1 MPPRPA
7 PDTPFTEEDLAR
19 LPQWAQRKVTWLSG
33 QLARALELAGH
44 RAQADP
50 QRGADRL
57 GVAVAMA
64 GAGRRAMAKARITDG
79 RTEAEYRAAGEY
91 MISVYWN
98 ALGDPQRAQAT
109 ASEKSLS
116 AWEAALSVA
125 LARYAALPVGLTVSD
140 EGDVLNW
147 EGINYR
153 RLDLTA
159 GLSHNPEAAKAVALE
174 AEGLFLAVSTLA
186 RIASIANEG
195 LDALPGAEGVGDDD

>member
-33 QLARALELAGH
+33 QLARALELAG
-44 RAQADP
+44 QTKPETGQPSETEKVDADSL
-50 QRGADRL
+50 AN
-57 GVAVAMA
+57 
-64 GAGRRAMAKARITDG
+64 AGRRAMAKARMTDG
-79 RTEAEYRAAGEY
+79 RTEAAYMRA
-91 MISVYWN
+91 VYWN
-98 ALGDPQRAQAT
+98 ARGDSERAQAT

-147 EGINYR
+147 EGINYCR
-153 RLDLTA
+153 QDSLTRVLPDTADKA
-159 GLSHNPEAAKAVALE
+159 GALE
-174 AEGLFLAVSTLA
+174 DEGLFLAVSVLA
-186 RIASIANEG
+186 RIATLANEG
-195 LDALPGAEGVGDDD
+195 LDSLPGAEGVGDDD

>member
-1 MPPRPA
+1 M
-7 PDTPFTEEDLAR
+7 
-19 LPQWAQRKVTWLSG
+19 
-33 QLARALELAGH
+33 
-44 RAQADP
+44 
-50 QRGADRL
+50 
-57 GVAVAMA
+57 
-64 GAGRRAMAKARITDG
+64 
-79 RTEAEYRAAGEY
+79 
-91 MISVYWN
+91 
-98 ALGDPQRAQAT
+98 
-109 ASEKSLS
+109 SEKSIN
-116 AWEAALSVA
+116 AWRAALSVA

-159 GLSHNPEAAKAVALE
+159 GLSHNPDTAAQAGALE

>member
-33 QLARALELAGH
+33 QLARALELAG
-44 RAQADP
+44 QADRDTP
-50 QRGADRL
+50 TESATERADADSL
-57 GVAVAMA
+57 AN
-64 GAGRRAMAKARITDG
+64 AGRRALAKARITDG
-79 RTEAEYRAAGEY
+79 RTEAEYLRG
-91 MISVYWN
+91 VYWN
-98 ALGDPQRAQAT
+98 ALGDPDRARAT
-109 ASEKSLS
+109 ASEKSHN
-116 AWEAALSVA
+116 AWGAALSVA

-147 EGINYR
+147 EGINYCR
-153 RLDLTA
+153 QDALTRVLPDTAAQA
-159 GLSHNPEAAKAVALE
+159 GVLE

-186 RIASIANEG
+186 RIASLANEG

>member
-33 QLARALELAGH
+33 QLARALELAG
-44 RAQADP
+44 QADRDTP
-50 QRGADRL
+50 TESATERADADSL
-57 GVAVAMA
+57 AN
-64 GAGRRAMAKARITDG
+64 AGRRALAKARITDG
-79 RTEAEYRAAGEY
+79 RTEAEYLR
-91 MISVYWN
+91 SVYWN
-98 ALGDPQRAQAT
+98 AFGDPDRARAT
-109 ASEKSLS
+109 ASEKSLN
-116 AWEAALSVA
+116 AWGAALSVA

-147 EGINYR
+147 EGINYCR
-153 RLDLTA
+153 QDARTRVLPATA
-159 GLSHNPEAAKAVALE
+159 AQAGVLE

-186 RIASIANEG
+186 RIASLANEG

>member
-33 QLARALELAGH
+33 QLARALELAGRDTPTESPGE
-44 RAQADP
+44 RADADSL
-50 QRGADRL
+50 AN
-57 GVAVAMA
+57 
-64 GAGRRAMAKARITDG
+64 AGRRAMAKARITDG
-79 RTEAEYRAAGEY
+79 RTEAEYLR
-91 MISVYWN
+91 SVYWN
-98 ALGDPQRAQAT
+98 ARGDSERAQAT
-109 ASEKSLS
+109 ASEKSLN

-159 GLSHNPEAAKAVALE
+159 GLSHNPDTAKAAALE
-174 AEGLFLAVSTLA
+174 DDALFLAVSTLA
-186 RIASIANEG
+186 RIASLANEG

>member
-33 QLARALELAGH
+33 QLARALELAG
-44 RAQADP
+44 QTKPETGQPSETEKVDADSL
-50 QRGADRL
+50 AN
-57 GVAVAMA
+57 
-64 GAGRRAMAKARITDG
+64 AGRRALAKARITDG
-79 RTEAEYRAAGEY
+79 RTEAEYMR
-91 MISVYWN
+91 SVYWN
-98 ALGDPQRAQAT
+98 ALGDPDRAQAPV
-109 ASEKSLS
+109 SEKSIN
-116 AWEAALSVA
+116 AWMAALSVA

-147 EGINYR
+147 EGINYCR
-153 RLDLTA
+153 QDALTRILPDTAAQA
-159 GLSHNPEAAKAVALE
+159 GALE
-174 AEGLFLAVSTLA
+174 DEGLFLAVSTLA

>member
-33 QLARALELAGH
+33 QLARALELAG
-44 RAQADP
+44 QTKPETGQPSETEKAD
-50 QRGADRL
+50 ADSL
-57 GVAVAMA
+57 TD
-64 GAGRRAMAKARITDG
+64 AGRRALAKARMTDG
-79 RTEAEYRAAGEY
+79 RTEAAYMRA
-91 MISVYWN
+91 VYWN
-98 ALGDPQRAQAT
+98 ARGDSERAQAT

-147 EGINYR
+147 EGINYCR
-153 RLDLTA
+153 QDLLTQVLPDTA
-159 GLSHNPEAAKAVALE
+159 DKAGALE
-174 AEGLFLAVSTLA
+174 DEGLFLAVSVLA
-186 RIASIANEG
+186 RIATLANEG

>member
-33 QLARALELAGH
+33 QLARALELAG
-44 RAQADP
+44 QADRDTP
-50 QRGADRL
+50 TESATERADADSL
-57 GVAVAMA
+57 AN
-64 GAGRRAMAKARITDG
+64 AGRRAMAKARITDG
-79 RTEAEYRAAGEY
+79 RTEAEYLR
-91 MISVYWN
+91 SVYWN

-159 GLSHNPEAAKAVALE
+159 GLSHNPETAKAVALE
-174 AEGLFLAVSTLA
+174 DEGLFLAVSTLA
-186 RIASIANEG
+186 RIASLANEG

>member
-33 QLARALELAGH
+33 QLARALELAG
-44 RAQADP
+44 QADRDTP
-50 QRGADRL
+50 TESATERADADSL
-57 GVAVAMA
+57 AN
-64 GAGRRAMAKARITDG
+64 AGRRALAKARITDG
-79 RTEAEYRAAGEY
+79 RTEAEYLRG
-91 MISVYWN
+91 VYWN
-98 ALGDPQRAQAT
+98 ALGDPQRAQAP
-109 ASEKSLS
+109 ASEKSLN

-159 GLSHNPEAAKAVALE
+159 GLSHNPDTAAQAGALE

-186 RIASIANEG
+186 RIASLANEG
-195 LDALPGAEGVGDDD
+195 LDALPGAEGAGDDD

>member
-33 QLARALELAGH
+33 QLARALELAG
-44 RAQADP
+44 QTKPETGQPSETEKAD
-50 QRGADRL
+50 ADSL
-57 GVAVAMA
+57 AN
-64 GAGRRAMAKARITDG
+64 AGRRAMAKARMTDG
-79 RTEAEYRAAGEY
+79 RTEAAYMRA
-91 MISVYWN
+91 VYWN
-98 ALGDPQRAQAT
+98 ARGDFERAQAT

-140 EGDVLNW
+140 DGDVLNW

-159 GLSHNPEAAKAVALE
+159 GLSHNPDTAKAVALE
-174 AEGLFLAVSTLA
+174 DEGLFLAVSTLA

>member
-44 RAQADP
+44 HAQADRDTP
-50 QRGADRL
+50 TESATERADADSL
-57 GVAVAMA
+57 AN
-64 GAGRRAMAKARITDG
+64 AGRRALAKARITDG
-79 RTEAEYRAAGEY
+79 RTEAEYMR
-91 MISVYWN
+91 SVYWN
-98 ALGDPQRAQAT
+98 AFGDPDRAQAPV
-109 ASEKSLS
+109 SEKSIN
-116 AWEAALSVA
+116 AWRAALSVA

-147 EGINYR
+147 EGINYYR

-159 GLSHNPEAAKAVALE
+159 GLSHNPETAKAVALE
-174 AEGLFLAVSTLA
+174 DEGLFLAVSTLA
-186 RIASIANEG
+186 RIASLANEG

>member
-33 QLARALELAGH
+33 QLARALELAG
-44 RAQADP
+44 QADRDTP
-50 QRGADRL
+50 TESATERADADSL
-57 GVAVAMA
+57 AN
-64 GAGRRAMAKARITDG
+64 AGRRALAKARITDG
-79 RTEAEYRAAGEY
+79 RTEAEYMR
-91 MISVYWN
+91 SVYWN
-98 ALGDPQRAQAT
+98 AFGDPDRAQAPV
-109 ASEKSLS
+109 SEKSIN
-116 AWEAALSVA
+116 AWRAALSVA

-147 EGINYR
+147 EGINYCR
-153 RLDLTA
+153 QDALTRVLPDTAAQA
-159 GLSHNPEAAKAVALE
+159 GVLE

-186 RIASIANEG
+186 RIASLANEG

>member
-33 QLARALELAGH
+33 QLARALELAGQTKPETGQPSETATE
-44 RAQADP
+44 RADADSL
-50 QRGADRL
+50 AN
-57 GVAVAMA
+57 
-64 GAGRRAMAKARITDG
+64 AGRRALAKARITDG
-79 RTEAEYRAAGEY
+79 RTEAAYMRA
-91 MISVYWN
+91 VYWN
-98 ALGDPQRAQAT
+98 AFGDPDRAQAPV
-109 ASEKSLS
+109 SEKSIN
-116 AWEAALSVA
+116 AWRAALSVA

-159 GLSHNPEAAKAVALE
+159 GLSHNPDTADKAGALE
-174 AEGLFLAVSTLA
+174 DEGLFLAVSVLA
-186 RIASIANEG
+186 RIATIANEG

>member
-44 RAQADP
+44 RAQADRDTP
-50 QRGADRL
+50 TESSGERADADIL
-57 GVAVAMA
+57 AD
-64 GAGRRAMAKARITDG
+64 AGRRAMAKARITDG
-79 RTEAEYRAAGEY
+79 RTEAEYLR
-91 MISVYWN
+91 SVYWN

-125 LARYAALPVGLTVSD
+125 LARYAALPVGLVVS
-140 EGDVLNW
+140 EQGDFLNW
-147 EGINYR
+147 EGINYCR
-153 RLDLTA
+153 QDALTRELPDTAAQA
-159 GLSHNPEAAKAVALE
+159 GALE

-186 RIASIANEG
+186 RIATIANEG

>member
-44 RAQADP
+44 HAQADRDTP
-50 QRGADRL
+50 TESSGERADADIL
-57 GVAVAMA
+57 AD
-64 GAGRRAMAKARITDG
+64 AGRRAMAKARITDG
-79 RTEAEYRAAGEY
+79 RTEAEYLR
-91 MISVYWN
+91 SVYWN
-98 ALGDPQRAQAT
+98 AFGDPQRAQAT
-109 ASEKSLS
+109 ASEKSAH

-140 EGDVLNW
+140 DGDVLNW
-147 EGINYR
+147 EGINYCR
-153 RLDLTA
+153 QDSLTQVLPDTADKA
-159 GLSHNPEAAKAVALE
+159 GALE
-174 AEGLFLAVSTLA
+174 DEGLFLAVSVLA

>member
-33 QLARALELAGH
+33 QLARARELAG
-44 RAQADP
+44 QADRDTP
-50 QRGADRL
+50 TESATERADADSL
-57 GVAVAMA
+57 AD
-64 GAGRRAMAKARITDG
+64 AGRRALAKARITDG
-79 RTEAEYRAAGEY
+79 RTEAECLRG
-91 MISVYWN
+91 VYWN
-98 ALGDPQRAQAT
+98 ALGDPDRARAT
-109 ASEKSLS
+109 ASEKSLN
-116 AWEAALSVA
+116 AWGAALSVA

-159 GLSHNPEAAKAVALE
+159 GLSHNPDTATRAGALE
-174 AEGLFLAVSTLA
+174 DEGLFLAVSVLA
-186 RIASIANEG
+186 RIATLANEG
-195 LDALPGAEGVGDDD
+195 LDSLPGAEGVGDDD

>member
-33 QLARALELAGH
+33 QLARALELAG
-44 RAQADP
+44 QADRDTP
-50 QRGADRL
+50 TESATERADADSL
-57 GVAVAMA
+57 AN
-64 GAGRRAMAKARITDG
+64 AGRRALAKARITDG
-79 RTEAEYRAAGEY
+79 RTEAEYLRG
-91 MISVYWN
+91 VYWN
-98 ALGDPQRAQAT
+98 AFGDPDRARAT
-109 ASEKSLS
+109 ASEKSLN
-116 AWEAALSVA
+116 AWGAALSVA

-147 EGINYR
+147 EGINYCR
-153 RLDLTA
+153 QDAFTRVLPDTA
-159 GLSHNPEAAKAVALE
+159 AQAGVLE

-186 RIASIANEG
+186 RIASLASES

>member
-33 QLARALELAGH
+33 QLARALELAG
-44 RAQADP
+44 QTKPETGQPSETEKVDADSL
-50 QRGADRL
+50 AN
-57 GVAVAMA
+57 
-64 GAGRRAMAKARITDG
+64 AGRRAMAKARMTDG
-79 RTEAEYRAAGEY
+79 RTEAEYLRG
-91 MISVYWN
+91 VYWN
-98 ALGDPQRAQAT
+98 ALGDPQRAQAP
-109 ASEKSLS
+109 ASEKSLN

-159 GLSHNPEAAKAVALE
+159 GLSHNPDTAAQAGALE

-186 RIASIANEG
+186 RIASLANEG

>member
-33 QLARALELAGH
+33 QLARALELAG
-44 RAQADP
+44 QADRDTP
-50 QRGADRL
+50 TESATERADADSL
-57 GVAVAMA
+57 AN
-64 GAGRRAMAKARITDG
+64 AGRRALAKARITDG
-79 RTEAEYRAAGEY
+79 RTEAEYLRG
-91 MISVYWN
+91 VYWN
-98 ALGDPQRAQAT
+98 AFGDPDRARAT
-109 ASEKSLS
+109 ASEKSLN
-116 AWEAALSVA
+116 AWGAALSVA

-147 EGINYR
+147 EGINYCR
-153 RLDLTA
+153 QDAFTRVLPDTA
-159 GLSHNPEAAKAVALE
+159 AQAGVLE

-186 RIASIANEG
+186 RIASLANEG

>member
-33 QLARALELAGH
+33 QLARALELAG
-44 RAQADP
+44 QADRDTP
-50 QRGADRL
+50 TESATERADADSL
-57 GVAVAMA
+57 AN
-64 GAGRRAMAKARITDG
+64 AGRRALAKARITDG
-79 RTEAEYRAAGEY
+79 RTEAEYLR
-91 MISVYWN
+91 SVYWN
-98 ALGDPQRAQAT
+98 TLGDPDRAQAP
-109 ASEKSLS
+109 ASEKSLN
-116 AWEAALSVA
+116 AWGAALSVA

-147 EGINYR
+147 EGINYCR
-153 RLDLTA
+153 QDALTRVLPDTAAQA
-159 GLSHNPEAAKAVALE
+159 GVLE

-186 RIASIANEG
+186 RIASLANEG

>member
-33 QLARALELAGH
+33 QLARALELAG
-44 RAQADP
+44 QADRDTP
-50 QRGADRL
+50 TESATERADADSL
-57 GVAVAMA
+57 AN
-64 GAGRRAMAKARITDG
+64 AGRRALAKARITDG
-79 RTEAEYRAAGEY
+79 RTEAEYLRG
-91 MISVYWN
+91 VYWN
-98 ALGDPQRAQAT
+98 ALGDPQRAQAP
-109 ASEKSLS
+109 ASEKSLN
-116 AWEAALSVA
+116 AWETALSVA

-159 GLSHNPEAAKAVALE
+159 GLSHNPDTAAQAGALE

-195 LDALPGAEGVGDDD
+195 LDSLPGAEGVGDDD

>member
-33 QLARALELAGH
+33 QLARALELAG
-44 RAQADP
+44 QTKPETGQPSETEKVDADSL
-50 QRGADRL
+50 AD
-57 GVAVAMA
+57 
-64 GAGRRAMAKARITDG
+64 AGRRALAKARMTDG
-79 RTEAEYRAAGEY
+79 RTEAAYMRA
-91 MISVYWN
+91 VYWN
-98 ALGDPQRAQAT
+98 ARGDSERAQAT

-147 EGINYR
+147 EGINYCR
-153 RLDLTA
+153 QDSLTRVLPDTAAQA
-159 GLSHNPEAAKAVALE
+159 GALE
-174 AEGLFLAVSTLA
+174 DEGLFLAVSTLA
-186 RIASIANEG
+186 RIATLANEG
-195 LDALPGAEGVGDDD
+195 LDSLPGAEGVGDDD

>member
-33 QLARALELAGH
+33 QLARALELAG
-44 RAQADP
+44 QADRDTP
-50 QRGADRL
+50 TESATERADADSL
-57 GVAVAMA
+57 AN
-64 GAGRRAMAKARITDG
+64 AGRRALAKARITDG
-79 RTEAEYRAAGEY
+79 RTEAEYLRG
-91 MISVYWN
+91 VYWN
-98 ALGDPQRAQAT
+98 AFGDPDRARAT
-109 ASEKSLS
+109 ASEKSLN

-147 EGINYR
+147 EGINYCR
-153 RLDLTA
+153 QDTFTRVLPDTA
-159 GLSHNPEAAKAVALE
+159 AQAGVLE

-186 RIASIANEG
+186 RIASLANEG

>member
-33 QLARALELAGH
+33 QLARALELAG
-44 RAQADP
+44 QADRDTP
-50 QRGADRL
+50 TESATERADTDSL
-57 GVAVAMA
+57 AN
-64 GAGRRAMAKARITDG
+64 AGRRALAQARITDG
-79 RTEAEYRAAGEY
+79 RTEAEYLR
-91 MISVYWN
+91 SVYWN
-98 ALGDPQRAQAT
+98 ALGDPDRAQAT

-147 EGINYR
+147 EGINYCR
-153 RLDLTA
+153 QDSLTRVLPDTAAQA
-159 GLSHNPEAAKAVALE
+159 GALE

-186 RIASIANEG
+186 RIATIANEG

>member
-33 QLARALELAGH
+33 QLARALELAG
-44 RAQADP
+44 QTKPETGQPSETEKVDADSL
-50 QRGADRL
+50 AD
-57 GVAVAMA
+57 
-64 GAGRRAMAKARITDG
+64 AGRRALAKARITDG
-79 RTEAEYRAAGEY
+79 RTEAEYLRG
-91 MISVYWN
+91 VYWN
-98 ALGDPQRAQAT
+98 ALGDPDRARAT
-109 ASEKSLS
+109 ASEKSLN
-116 AWEAALSVA
+116 AWGAALSVA

-147 EGINYR
+147 EGINYCR
-153 RLDLTA
+153 QDTLTRILPDTAAQA
-159 GLSHNPEAAKAVALE
+159 GALE
-174 AEGLFLAVSTLA
+174 DEGLFLAVSTLA

>member
-44 RAQADP
+44 RAQADRDTP
-50 QRGADRL
+50 TESSGERADADIL
-57 GVAVAMA
+57 AD
-64 GAGRRAMAKARITDG
+64 AGRRAMAKARITDG
-79 RTEAEYRAAGEY
+79 RTEAEYLR
-91 MISVYWN
+91 SVYWN

-147 EGINYR
+147 EGINYCR
-153 RLDLTA
+153 QDTLTRILPDTAAQA
-159 GLSHNPEAAKAVALE
+159 GALE
-174 AEGLFLAVSTLA
+174 DEGLFLAVSTLA

>member
-33 QLARALELAGH
+33 QLARALELAG
-44 RAQADP
+44 QADRDTP
-50 QRGADRL
+50 TESATERADADSL
-57 GVAVAMA
+57 AN
-64 GAGRRAMAKARITDG
+64 AGRRALAKARITDG
-79 RTEAEYRAAGEY
+79 RTEAEYLRG
-91 MISVYWN
+91 VYWN
-98 ALGDPQRAQAT
+98 AFGDPDRAQAP
-109 ASEKSLS
+109 ASEKSLN
-116 AWEAALSVA
+116 AWGAALSVA

-147 EGINYR
+147 EGINYCR
-153 RLDLTA
+153 QDTFTRVLPDTA
-159 GLSHNPEAAKAVALE
+159 AQAGVLE

-186 RIASIANEG
+186 RIASLANEG